1 MCTTYCVDHFY
12 SGTGVLIK
20 PIMLWSLSFF
30 LVNAM
35 VGYMI
40 SSICPTAYV
49 CPVELRKMQQQREL
63 YMHVIFI
70 APGHSIL

>member
-20 PIMLWSLSFF
+20 PMMLWSLSFF

-40 SSICPTAYV
+40 SSICPTACV
-49 CPVELRKMQQQREL
+49 PSGIKEDATAKRTIHACDL
-63 YMHVIFI
+63 
-70 APGHSIL
+70 HSSRT